1 MTKSD
6 ISGREYAPY
15 SGITETCLIAGKS
28 GMIYPGVRLENISF
42 PLSISSMQGAICS
55 CLGNGDQPAAVL
67 ISGKKPELYD
77 QWVKEFGLDEPKSLP
92 ADAPVYDPFISEA
105 DDMAESLKELAKN
118 AVTTHSDFPVSAL
131 LETDKGLVA
140 GVNVEVEAWALGLC
154 AERVAIFRA
163 VSAGVTEFKKISVYA
178 PKGDYSSPCGACR
191 QVLAEWMP
199 EKRITLHHGDGTQS
213 GHFISELLPYGFT
226 SKKLIS

>member
-1 MTKSD
+1 MTISNYSD
-6 ISGREYAPY
+6 RVYAPY

-28 GMIYPGVRLENISF
+28 GMIYPGVRIENIAF
-42 PLSISSMQGAICS
+42 PLSISAMQGAICS
-55 CLGNGDQPAAVL
+55 CLGNGDQPAAVV

-77 QWVKEFGLDEPKSLP
+77 QWIKEFNLDEPDSFP
-92 ADAPVYDPFISEA
+92 DDAPVYDPFIAEIE
-105 DDMAESLKELAKN
+105 DIAESLKELAGK

-131 LETDKGLVA
+131 LETDRGTVP

-163 VSAGVTEFKKISVYA
+163 VSAGVTEFNKIHVYA

-199 EKRITLHHGDGTQS
+199 RERIALYHGDGTRS
-213 GHFISELLPYGFT
+213 GHFISELLPFGFT
-226 SKKLIS
+226 SKGLG